1 MAAPVKTALERKIK
15 MILLLLLLVLVPI
28 AARIWAKKHAPQHRS
43 AIMWAGLGLVVSPLS
58 LGLYATYFLGPFGIA
73 TGMAG
78 LVLSLW
84 HGTPGYYICT
94 TIGAVPTHTVVEGGS
109 RLAVEVSNGIFWG
122 VVYGALGYGMDRFR
136 FKRVAL

>member
-1 MAAPVKTALERKIK
+1 

-28 AARIWAKKHAPQHRS
+28 AARFWTRKHAPRHRGTLLGAS
-43 AIMWAGLGLVVSPLS
+43 LGLVASPLS
-58 LGLYATYFLGPFGIA
+58 LGLYATYFLGPLGFV
-73 TGMAG
+73 TGMVG

-94 TIGAVPTHTVVEGGS
+94 TLGVVPAHTVVEGGS

-122 VVYGALGYGMDRFR
+122 VVYGVLGYGMDRLR
-136 FKRVAL
+136 RKRIAL